1 MIYEQ
6 AFIDA
11 FIYLAAALVAV
22 LLGKRL
28 GLGAVLGYLIIG
40 ALIGPWGLKLIGSEG
55 EQVMHFAEFGVVM
68 MLFLV
73 GLELQ
78 PQMLWS
84 MRKRILGLGTL
95 QVVASAMAIAG
106 AVMLLGQ
113 NWRVAFAVGLIL
125 AMSSTAIV
133 LQSLSE
139 RGLMRTEAGQSSFAV
154 LLFQDIAVIP
164 IMAALPLLALA
175 APAKGE
181 SGHEHGAGG
190 NYWMQELPG
199 WAQAVTTIAAVLL
212 VVLLARWLTRPL
224 FRAIAATRQREAF
237 TATAL
242 LLVIGVALLM
252 TKVGL
257 SPALGAFVAGVV
269 LASSEYRHEL
279 ESDLAPFKGLLLG
292 LFFLG
297 VGIGIDFGH
306 IAANWLLVLGL
317 TLGLLILK
325 GAILWGLAKF
335 HGVASGA
342 SILFAAALAAGGEF
356 AFVLITLALGSG
368 VFGEEISRTLV
379 AVVAV
384 SMALTPLLILASVR
398 WNERKA
404 PVRQS
409 SRAADVQDE
418 HSPVILCGF
427 GRFGHAV
434 GRLIR
439 SQGISCTVLDHDED
453 QVETLRLLGIP
464 VYYGDAART
473 DLLEIAGAA
482 RARVIVIALRS
493 KETTERIIHAVKREF
508 PHLKIFLRAHGRLEA
523 YEYLEMG
530 EDRIYRDTLDSSLS
544 MGVDVLRE
552 LGIPAYAAGRAAKIY
567 RKADEAAVR
576 MMAKHRNVR
585 TRYLHAGRQS
595 IQAFEEVMRGDASEP
610 GGDKGWSPPLAPR
623 EQDSQLP

>member
-1 MIYEQ
+1 
-6 AFIDA
+6 
-11 FIYLAAALVAV
+11 V

-95 QVVASAMAIAG
+95 QVVVSALVITG
-106 AVMLLGQ
+106 VVMLLGQ
-113 NWRVAFAVGLIL
+113 GWRVALAVGLIL

-181 SGHEHGAGG
+181 SGHGHGAGG

-199 WAQAVTTIAAVLL
+199 WAQAVTTIAAVVL

-306 IAANWLLVLGL
+306 IATNWVLVLGL

-325 GAILWGLAKF
+325 GAVLLGLAKF

-356 AFVLITLALGSG
+356 AFVLITLAQGSG

-379 AVVAV
+379 AVVAI

-404 PVRQS
+404 PPPPS
-409 SRAADVQDE
+409 SREADVEDE
-418 HSPVILCGF
+418 HSPVIICGF

-434 GRLIR
+434 GRLVR

-453 QVETLRLLGIP
+453 QVETLRSIGVP

-493 KETTERIIHAVKREF
+493 KETTERIIHAVKQNF
-508 PHLKIFLRAHGRLEA
+508 PHLKIFLRAHSRIEA
-523 YEYLEMG
+523 YEYLELG
-530 EDRIYRDTLDSSLS
+530 EERIYRETLDSSLS
-544 MGVDVLRE
+544 MGTDVLRE
-552 LGIPAYAAGRAAKIY
+552 LGVPAYAAGRAAKMY
-567 RKADEAAVR
+567 RKADEAAIR
-576 MMAKHRNVR
+576 MMAKHRNDR
-585 TRYLHAGRQS
+585 PNYLNAARQS
-595 IQAFEEVMRGDASEP
+595 IQAFEEVMRGDATVQSGDEGWAPPVAPSE
-610 GGDKGWSPPLAPR
+610 KN
-623 EQDSQLP
+623 

>member
-6 AFIDA
+6 AFLNA

-22 LLGKRL
+22 LLGKRF

-40 ALIGPWGLKLIGSEG
+40 ALIGPWGLKLIGREG

-95 QVVASAMAIAG
+95 QVVVSAGVIAG
-106 AVMLLGQ
+106 VVMLLGQ
-113 NWRVAFAVGLIL
+113 DWRVALAVGLIL
-125 AMSSTAIV
+125 AMSSTAII
-133 LQSLSE
+133 LQSLAE

-164 IMAALPLLALA
+164 IMALLPLLALSVPVVGA
-175 APAKGE
+175 ADHG
-181 SGHEHGAGG
+181 HGAGG
-190 NYWMQELPG
+190 NHWMQGLPG
-199 WAQAVTTIAAVLL
+199 WAQAVTTIAAVVL

-306 IAANWLLVLGL
+306 IASHWAMVVGLTFGLLVL
-317 TLGLLILK
+317 K
-325 GAILWGLAKF
+325 GAVLWGLAKF

-356 AFVLITLALGSG
+356 AFVLITLAQGSG

-379 AVVAV
+379 AVVAI
-384 SMALTPLLILASVR
+384 SMGLTPLLILASVR
-398 WNERKA
+398 WNDRKV
-404 PVRQS
+404 PKQHS
-409 SRAADVQDE
+409 SREADVEDD
-418 HSPVILCGF
+418 HSPVIICGF

-434 GRLIR
+434 GRLVR

-453 QVETLRLLGIP
+453 QVETLRSIGVP
-464 VYYGDAART
+464 VYYGDASRT

-493 KETTERIIHAVKREF
+493 TEITERIIHAVKRDF
-508 PHLKIFLRAHGRLEA
+508 PHLKIFLRAHSRLEA
-523 YEYLEMG
+523 YEYLELG
-530 EDRIYRDTLDSSLS
+530 EERIYRETLDSSLA
-544 MGVDVLRE
+544 MGADVLRE
-552 LGIPAYAAGRAAKIY
+552 LGMPAYAAGRAAKLY
-567 RKADEAAVR
+567 RKTDEAAVR
-576 MMAKHRNVR
+576 AMSKHRNDR
-585 TRYLHAGRQS
+585 SSYLNAARQS
-595 IQAFEEVMRGDASEP
+595 IQAFEEVMRADAPLQP
-610 GGDKGWSPPLAPR
+610 GEEGWAPPR
-623 EQDSQLP
+623 GKD